1 MPAIENFAAGFTLVN
16 GKTWLNC
23 AHQGPLPKAAAAEA
37 LEAVS
42 WKQQPYELTTER
54 FSGVPQRVRQALGHL
69 IGVASEEIILGNS
82 ASYGM
87 HLLANGIPWKPGDEV
102 LLVKGDFPSVLLP
115 WMGLSKRGG
124 GVTVRQIDPS
134 GTALTV
140 DELRAHLT
148 PATRVFCTTW
158 VHSFR
163 GHALDL
169 DALGAVCRSNGVTF
183 IVNTSQGLGA
193 RPLNVRET
201 PVDAITNVGFKWLCG
216 PYGTGF
222 CWMRSELRD
231 SLDYNQAY
239 WLSML
244 TADDLSKPLDDLT
257 LREDLGARK
266 YDVFGTANFF
276 NFKPWAAS
284 IEYLLDIGF
293 ERIAVHDQSLVSRF
307 LEGLDQNRYVVQS
320 PMDGPSRSTLVL
332 LSHKKPDLNE
342 KIYTALIDAGV
353 YGAHRGGSLRIAP
366 HLHNT
371 NADIDRALEVL
382 NGFDSG

>member
-1 MPAIENFAAGFTLVN
+1 MPTENFSADFGPFH

-23 AHQGPLPKAAAAEA
+23 AHQGPLPKASAAEA
-37 LEAVS
+37 HEAVS
-42 WKQQPYELTTER
+42 WKQTPYELTTER
-54 FSGVPQRVRQALGHL
+54 FGGVPERVRTALGRV
-69 IGVASEEIILGNS
+69 IGVGPEEIILGNS

-115 WMGLSKRGG
+115 WMGLGRR
-124 GVTVRQIDPS
+124 GVTVRQIDPRE
-134 GTALTV
+134 TALTV

-222 CWMRSELRD
+222 CWMRSELLD

-293 ERIAVHDQSLVSRF
+293 ERIAAHDQSLVSRF
-307 LEGLDQNRYVVQS
+307 LEGLDQNRYVIQS